1 MGPVD
6 GGMPMIARILII
18 CAVGLLLT
26 GCQSGKML
34 TTIPGGEAK
43 VFEAPPYAVRGV
55 TKYDQGWIDSQVEG
69 GVAAFGWPRPAARPA
84 SLDKHPAVRPVPAP
98 KKRGI
103 IKRIKDS
110 AQNFL
115 EGVVS
120 INVAMTKEETCIAS
134 QYGVGDGYHGRR
146 TAVGRTVQHLRLTAA
161 HRTRRFGS
169 HVTVTNK
176 ANGRSV
182 RVRITDRGP
191 FIKGRC
197 IDLSRAAA
205 NAIGMGGTARV
216 NVVPVIEDID
226 QAVNRVDGASRAGLD
241 ILAEQG
247 AGLFDTLDQVI
258 DILPL
263 THRSLTSFVR
273 LRQTGSFFREW

>member
-1 MGPVD
+1 
-6 GGMPMIARILII
+6 MIRLFSACVLLCAILT
-18 CAVGLLLT
+18 L
-26 GCQSGKML
+26 
-34 TTIPGGEAK
+34 
-43 VFEAPPYAVRGV
+43 
-55 TKYDQGWIDSQVEG
+55 
-69 GVAAFGWPRPAARPA
+69 PA
-84 SLDKHPAVRPVPAP
+84 
-98 KKRGI
+98 
-103 IKRIKDS
+103 S

-120 INVAMTKEETCIAS
+120 INVNMTREETCTAS

-146 TAVGRTVQHLRLTAA
+146 TASGERFNTYALTAA

-216 NVVPVIEDID
+216 TV
-226 QAVNRVDGASRAGLD
+226 Q
-241 ILAEQG
+241 
-247 AGLFDTLDQVI
+247 
-258 DILPL
+258 
-263 THRSLTSFVR
+263 
-273 LRQTGSFFREW
+273 